1 MTKDQAEIV
10 IMEFEK
16 VVTEILHDFLLISS
30 RSAYVPNPDKYEK
43 LGEQFRNRV
52 NSYVKE

>member
-10 IMEFEK
+10 IMEFETTIRELIND
-16 VVTEILHDFLLISS
+16 VLLL
-30 RSAYVPNPDKYEK
+30 RVNRYYTPNPDKYAK